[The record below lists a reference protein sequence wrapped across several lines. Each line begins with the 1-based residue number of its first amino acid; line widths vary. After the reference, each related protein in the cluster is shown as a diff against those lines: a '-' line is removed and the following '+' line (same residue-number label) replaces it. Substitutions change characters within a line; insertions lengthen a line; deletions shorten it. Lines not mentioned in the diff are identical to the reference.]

1 DDLFNLVVDPAFLVT
16 AWIRVRRSTG
26 ARTSGVDKRTARST
40 EESVGGVEG
49 FLGEVRAQVKARDF
63 HPRPVRQGA
72 RPDAHERTRSVGIS
86 PVADGVVQ
94 ACLKLVLE
102 RILEVVF
109 SPSSYGFRPG
119 RRAKDAI
126 EDARKYVYMGYEW
139 VFEGDITA
147 CFDEIDHVALMDRLR
162 K

>member
-1 DDLFNLVVDPAFLVT
+1 
-16 AWIRVRRSTG
+16 
-26 ARTSGVDKRTARST
+26 VDKRTARSI

-49 FLGEVRAQVKARDF
+49 FLEEVRAQVKARVF
-63 HPRPVRQGA
+63 HPRPVRQRAIPKSNGK
-72 RPDAHERTRSVGIS
+72 TRSLGIS
-86 PVADGVVQ
+86 TVADRVVQ

-102 RILEVVF
+102 PILEVDF

-119 RRAKDAI
+119 RRAQDAI

-147 CFDEIDHVALMDRLR
+147 CFDEIDHVALMGRLR
-162 K
+162 KRVKDKRVLELVTAFLKAGVLG